1 MNNTNSIESSDLIIV
16 SNNVIKTY
24 LNLGNFYDTNDGIFQ
39 YVDDYEN
46 SDSKL
51 EFLKK
56 LNYCEFIYIL
66 YYWRENNVA
75 EYSNLSFKSK
85 ELFSGIYDEDTCE
98 LSDIFFEFDWKNPLC
113 DSDKIEWNP
122 EYTWGICPEGNVF
135 LLNFECKTHTLFII
149 SNQFNDLVSML
160 NQIRIEIYNLFE
172 TN

>member
-56 LNYCEFIYIL
+56 LNYCEFIYM
-66 YYWRENNVA
+66 V
-75 EYSNLSFKSK
+75 
-85 ELFSGIYDEDTCE
+85 
-98 LSDIFFEFDWKNPLC
+98 
-113 DSDKIEWNP
+113 
-122 EYTWGICPEGNVF
+122 
-135 LLNFECKTHTLFII
+135 
-149 SNQFNDLVSML
+149 VSSC
-160 NQIRIEIYNLFE
+160 
-172 TN
+172 